1 MEEKLNK
8 ETNEEAKK
16 EEKKKKSRWLWLLVL
31 LLFLFV
37 IATMIIV
44 ADRLS
49 NFLTDDSGS
58 IPLIPPDSGTEETQ
72 APTTGQNPGDATDPP
87 TEPSGTEPTKPAEPA
102 EPTQPP
108 KKPGFE
114 ASDDNTV
121 WTTNTQ
127 IEIFRVSYEN
137 GEQFITINS
146 DDGDKLI
153 APGSQNAYT
162 FKLKNT
168 GNVALDYNV
177 EIDAYITPGDIHVP
191 ITARLNR
198 YDGKW
203 VAGSKD
209 AYADV
214 PALDAAEDAA
224 TLGAGKYTYYVL
236 EWVWP
241 FESGNDML
249 DTMLGNLATD
259 MDITF
264 TIGIKTTAT
273 ESQNPGDD
281 SGITPPQTGDNT
293 ILGVWIALAIGSC
306 ATLLFLIVFWKKEQR
321 DHSEAETVEKN

>member
-1 MEEKLNK
+1 MEEKLNEEKK
-8 ETNEEAKK
+8 E

-37 IATMIIV
+37 IATTIIV

-49 NFLTDDSGS
+49 NFLIDDSGS
-58 IPLIPPDSGTEETQ
+58 IPLIPPDGGMEETQ
-72 APTTGQNPGDATDPP
+72 APTAGQDPGDATDPP
-87 TEPSGTEPTKPAEPA
+87 TEPGDTTPTKPA

-108 KKPGFE
+108 KRPGFE
-114 ASDDNTV
+114 AGDDKTV

-127 IEIFRVSYEN
+127 VEIFRVSYEN
-137 GEQFITINS
+137 GEQVITMNS

-153 APGSQNAYT
+153 APGSQNTYT

-168 GNVALDYNV
+168 GNVALDYIV
-177 EIDAYITPGDIHVP
+177 EINAYITPGDIHIP

-203 VAGSKD
+203 VVGGKGE
-209 AYADV
+209 YADI
-214 PALDAAEDAA
+214 PALDIAEDTA

-241 FESGNDML
+241 LESGNDEL
-249 DTMLGNLATD
+249 DTQLGNLAAD

-264 TIGIKTTAT
+264 TIAIKTTAT
-273 ESQNPGDD
+273 ESKNPSNG

-293 ILGVWIALAIGSC
+293 ILGVWIALAIGSF
-306 ATLLFLIVFWKKEQR
+306 AMLLFLIIFWKKEQP
-321 DHSEAETVEKN
+321 DQAEAKTVEEN